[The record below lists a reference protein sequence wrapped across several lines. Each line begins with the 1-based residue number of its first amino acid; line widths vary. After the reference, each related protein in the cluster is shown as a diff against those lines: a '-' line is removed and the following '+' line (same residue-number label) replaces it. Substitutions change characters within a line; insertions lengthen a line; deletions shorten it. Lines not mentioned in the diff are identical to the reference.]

1 MKLTTWNVNGIRARL
16 THVVDFLRE
25 QRPDV
30 LCLQETKVT
39 DDQFPR
45 EPLEDEGYNL
55 EVFGQKS
62 YNGLAILSRRPI
74 EAVIRGFADDGP
86 EAERRALGC
95 IIDDV
100 MVLDLYVPNGQEV
113 GSEKYRYKLDWL
125 RRLRAHLD
133 ANYGTNEKV
142 ALLGDFNITTDDR
155 DIHDPEAWRGKI
167 LCSDD
172 ERAAL
177 RSVLAFG
184 LEDLLRNRTQEGG
197 IYTWWDY
204 RKGPAQNA
212 DGLRIDYVFA
222 TRCLAETCTDLVVHT
237 DMRARKT
244 PSDHAPVTAVFGA

>member
-1 MKLTTWNVNGIRARL
+1 MKLTTWNVNGIRARM
-16 THVVDFLRE
+16 THVIDFLRE

-30 LCLQETKVT
+30 LCLQETKVV
-39 DDQFPR
+39 DEQFPR

-55 EVFGQKS
+55 HVFGQKS
-62 YNGLAILSRRPI
+62 YNGVAVLSRSPI
-74 EAVIRGFADDGP
+74 EVVAQNFPGDTPD
-86 EAERRALGC
+86 AERRALGV
-95 IIDDV
+95 IVDGV

-125 RRLRAHLD
+125 RRLRAFLD
-133 ANYGTNEKV
+133 ASWSKDDQI
-142 ALLGDFNITTDDR
+142 ALVGDFNITTDDR
-155 DIHDPEAWRGKI
+155 DVHDPDAWRDKI
-167 LCSDD
+167 LCSAE

-204 RKGPAQNA
+204 RAGPAQKN

-222 TRCLAETCTDLVVHT
+222 TKSLAARCTDVVVHT

-244 PSDHAPVTAVFGA
+244 PSDHAPVTAVFDA